1 MSDRSKS
8 SSLPSTYAGRRGDAS
23 ASGHAALAPTVTR
36 SQVGMTEL
44 ILSQWRAEKPEIEGL
59 GFEIGTLLTRL
70 SILLNQFEVRTAQ
83 GLGLRSGEIRLLYAL
98 RRVGPPYAQRP
109 TDLFRLLGVTSGAIT
124 YTVNLLKGRDL
135 VEGFSDPQDGRSQMV
150 RLTPAGLALIDALVA
165 ETAGLLNTALRPL
178 AVREQ
183 TTIQQGLARLAE
195 CLEVFT
201 DHRVDSLRSEIE
213 DKAV

>member
-8 SSLPSTYAGRRGDAS
+8 SSLPSTPAGRRGDAS
-23 ASGHAALAPTVTR
+23 ANGKAALDPAMTW

-70 SILLNQFEVRTAQ
+70 GILLNQFEVQAAR

-124 YTVNLLKGRDL
+124 YTVNLLKGQAL
-135 VEGFSDPQDGRSQMV
+135 VEGVSYPQDGRSQMV

-165 ETAGLLNTALRPL
+165 ETAGLLDTALRPL
-178 AVREQ
+178 AATEQ
-183 TTIQQGLARLAE
+183 AAIQQGIALLAE
-195 CLEVFT
+195 SLEAFT
-201 DHRVDSLRSEIE
+201 DHRVDPLS
-213 DKAV
+213 